1 MRPSLPLIASAL
13 VIALAVGCATPD
25 RDAATSRATTRPS
38 AEAPVKVPLK
48 GLEAANA
55 QPVRKALADLEG
67 VASVEV
73 LESEQVARIQMERGS
88 WLSIAGV
95 EKALLRTKVSL
106 DAERMVLGPRL
117 KLKLI
122 GVRCPDC

>member
-1 MRPSLPLIASAL
+1 MRSSTVFLLASASVVAL
-13 VIALAVGCATPD
+13 VVAGCTTPSH
-25 RDAATSRATTRPS
+25 DAAPTTKPW
-38 AEAPVKVPLK
+38 AEAPTQVPLK
-48 GLEAANA
+48 GLDSANA

-73 LESEQVARIQMERGS
+73 LESGQAARIHMERGS

-106 DAERMVLGPRL
+106 DAERIVLGPRL
-117 KLKLI
+117 KLKLT